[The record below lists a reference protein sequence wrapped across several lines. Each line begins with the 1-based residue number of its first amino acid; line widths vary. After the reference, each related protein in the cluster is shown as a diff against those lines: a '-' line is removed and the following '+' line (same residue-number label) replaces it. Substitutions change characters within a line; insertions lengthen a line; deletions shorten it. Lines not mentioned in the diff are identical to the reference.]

1 MNTET
6 LIRVADGD
14 LFVGQSRV
22 LLENIVLANQRGET
36 PKQIQQN
43 FPTLSLKQVDGALVY
58 YLEHQD
64 ELDAEFAD
72 NQRALDELHVTNRA
86 VQAEFIDSMRARVES
101 ARGQQ
106 SAISEAQSPTT
117 NTASNT

>member
-1 MNTET
+1 M
-6 LIRVADGD
+6 ADGD

-43 FPTLSLKQVDGALVY
+43 FPTLSLKQVYGALVY

>member
-6 LIRVADGD
+6 LIRVVDGD

-43 FPTLSLKQVDGALVY
+43 FPTLPLKQVYGALVY

-64 ELDAEFAD
+64 ELDAQFAD
-72 NQRALDELHVTNRA
+72 NQHALAELHATNRA
-86 VQAEFIDSMRARVES
+86 AHAQFIESMRARIEVARNEQPVVDEDQPS
-101 ARGQQ
+101 A
-106 SAISEAQSPTT
+106 T
-117 NTASNT
+117 NTVSNA

>member
-43 FPTLSLKQVDGALVY
+43 FPTLSLKQVYGALVY

-72 NQRALDELHVTNRA
+72 NQRALDKLHVTNRA